1 MSPATRGVVVV
12 VAGFGITV
20 ALGSL
25 YVWVLIAAE
34 LLRPLSAG
42 GVHGWTVPQVS
53 LPFAVAAGSFVL
65 AMLVGGFVQDR
76 IGPRWTSTAGGV
88 LIGLGMIVASM
99 AESRLGASSSL
110 AAFMVLGLGLMVG
123 GGAGLTFASVVP
135 PAVKWSVPRRRGLVV
150 GLVLAGI
157 ALGPLW
163 LNDAV
168 QAFVRERGFSSVL
181 LMQGIALLALIVAL
195 SQVLEDP
202 LPGYVPPGSY
212 AEDEDPDDG
221 PVPWAGLSLTAHAPN
236 PLVLRALGRLRA
248 ARRGDRSARRVAAR
262 RVLADGP
269 GRARPRHRRRVECR
283 TRMRAGGRAAGPR
296 GAPGNET
303 RPPVAGGR
311 LGLSGGPRRHSA
323 ILRPQPFLIAA
334 SGGGGVVATWVS
346 VLECFGTRYAGANFG
361 LAFTGWCLGLLL
373 GALVALAPANMVL
386 GGMAGPAE
394 RNLMVGVLVVTLG
407 GAAVLFAQV
416 RPSSGREA
424 LHKGLPGRSAGRE
437 S

>member
-110 AAFMVLGLGLMVG
+110 PAFMVLGLGLMVG

-212 AEDEDPDDG
+212 AEDEDRRRR
-221 PVPWAGLSLTAHAPN
+221 AGSVVRPLLSAHARN
-236 PLVLRALGRLRA
+236 PLVLRALGRMRA
-248 ARRGDRSARRVAAR
+248 ARRRRSVCSSCGCSSRS
-262 RVLADGP
+262 
-269 GRARPRHRRRVECR
+269 GRRPREG
-283 TRMRAGGRAAGPR
+283 TP
-296 GAPGNET
+296 
-303 RPPVAGGR
+303 
-311 LGLSGGPRRHSA
+311 SSS
-323 ILRPQPFLIAA
+323 A
-334 SGGGGVVATWVS
+334 SG
-346 VLECFGTRYAGANFG
+346 
-361 LAFTGWCLGLLL
+361 
-373 GALVALAPANMVL
+373 
-386 GGMAGPAE
+386 
-394 RNLMVGVLVVTLG
+394 
-407 GAAVLFAQV
+407 
-416 RPSSGREA
+416 
-424 LHKGLPGRSAGRE
+424 
-437 S
+437 

>member
-1 MSPATRGVVVV
+1 MSPATRGAVVV

-110 AAFMVLGLGLMVG
+110 PAFMVLGLGLMVG

-195 SQVLEDP
+195 SQLLEDP

-221 PVPWAGLSLTAHAPN
+221 PVPWSGLSSRRMLGTRLYYALWAGCGLLAGAIGLLVVWLLVAFWPTAPGGHALVIGVGLSAGLGC
-236 PLVLRALGRLRA
+236 VLAGVLLDRAGH
-248 ARRGDRSARRVAAR
+248 RGMR
-262 RVLADGP
+262 RVLLSLVVVLAS
-269 GRARPRHRRRVECR
+269 
-283 TRMRAGGRAAGPR
+283 AAAL
-296 GAPGNET
+296 GA
-303 RPPVAGGR
+303 
-311 LGLSGGPRRHSA
+311 LGYPAAAA
-323 ILRPQPFLIAA
+323 ILIAA

-394 RNLMVGVLVVTLG
+394 RNLMVGVLVMTLG

-416 RPSSGREA
+416 RPSSGRDA

>member
-1 MSPATRGVVVV
+1 MSPATRGAVVV
-12 VAGFGITV
+12 VAGFGITI

-42 GVHGWTVPQVS
+42 GVHGWTVRQVS

-99 AESRLGASSSL
+99 TEGRLEASSSL
-110 AAFMVLGLGLMVG
+110 ATFMVLGLGLMVG
-123 GGAGLTFASVVP
+123 GGAGLAFSSVVP

-150 GLVLAGI
+150 GLVLAGT

-168 QAFVRERGFSSVL
+168 QTFVRERGFSSVL

-195 SQVLEDP
+195 SQALEDP

-212 AEDEDPDDG
+212 AEDERVDDG
-221 PVPWAGLSLTAHAPN
+221 PVPWAGLSSRRMLGTRVYYALWAGSGLLAGAIGLLAVWLLVAFWPTASRGHS
-236 PLVLRALGRLRA
+236 LVIGVGLSAGLGCVLAGVLLDRAGHGGMRRVFLSLVVVLAAAAILGALGYPEA
-248 ARRGDRSARRVAAR
+248 A
-262 RVLADGP
+262 
-269 GRARPRHRRRVECR
+269 
-283 TRMRAGGRAAGPR
+283 
-296 GAPGNET
+296 
-303 RPPVAGGR
+303 
-311 LGLSGGPRRHSA
+311 A
-323 ILRPQPFLIAA
+323 ILIAA
-334 SGGGGVVATWVS
+334 SGGGGVAATWVS
-346 VLECFGTRYAGANFG
+346 VLECFGTRHAGANFG

-373 GALVALAPANMVL
+373 GALIALAPARMVL

-394 RNLMVGVLVVTLG
+394 RNLMVGVLLVTLCS
-407 GAAVLFAQV
+407 AAVLFARV
-416 RPSSGREA
+416 RPPAGREVVRGGRA
-424 LHKGLPGRSAGRE
+424 GRSAGGH

>member
-1 MSPATRGVVVV
+1 MSPATRGAVVVF
-12 VAGFGITV
+12 AGFGITV

-25 YVWVLIAAE
+25 YVWVLIAVE

-76 IGPRWTSTAGGV
+76 IGPRWTSTGGGV

-99 AESRLGASSSL
+99 TEGRLAASHSL
-110 AAFMVLGLGLMVG
+110 ATFMVLGLGLMVG
-123 GGAGLTFASVVP
+123 GGAGLTFASLVP

-150 GLVLAGI
+150 GLVLAGT

-163 LNDAV
+163 LNTTV
-168 QAFVRERGFSSVL
+168 QAFVRGRGFSSVL

-212 AEDEDPDDG
+212 AEDEDVDDA
-221 PVPWAGLSLTAHAPN
+221 PVPWAGLSSRRMLGTRLYYALWAGSGLLAGAIGLLVVWLLVAFWPTASGGHS
-236 PLVLRALGRLRA
+236 LVIGVGLSAGLGCVLAGVLLDRAGHRGMRSVFLSLVIVLVAAAVFGALG
-248 ARRGDRSARRVAAR
+248 DPVAA
-262 RVLADGP
+262 
-269 GRARPRHRRRVECR
+269 
-283 TRMRAGGRAAGPR
+283 
-296 GAPGNET
+296 
-303 RPPVAGGR
+303 
-311 LGLSGGPRRHSA
+311 A
-323 ILRPQPFLIAA
+323 ILVAV

-346 VLECFGTRYAGANFG
+346 VLECFGTRHAGANFG
-361 LAFTGWCLGLLL
+361 LAFTGWCLGLLV
-373 GALVALAPANMVL
+373 GALVALAPASMVL

-407 GAAVLFAQV
+407 GAAALFAQV
-416 RPSSGREA
+416 RPPSAREA
-424 LHKGLPGRSAGRE
+424 LHNGHIGSGAGRD